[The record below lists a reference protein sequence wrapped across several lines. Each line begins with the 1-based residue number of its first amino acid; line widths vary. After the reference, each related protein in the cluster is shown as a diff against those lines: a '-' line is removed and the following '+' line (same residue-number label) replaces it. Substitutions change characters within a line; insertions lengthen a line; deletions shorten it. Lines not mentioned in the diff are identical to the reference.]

1 MKDLGSFG
9 GVQTASVNGLNER
22 GEVVGGLLLPG
33 DQQIHPF
40 LWDGEKLVDL
50 VAPPFGG
57 PGNGEAQWI
66 NDAGEVVGGAALRVS
81 CPGGNGHLKHAFL
94 WREGV
99 ITDLGGLPETP
110 VSAGIFINSKS
121 QVVGFSRTCDFSILN
136 AFLWEQGSMVD
147 LNTLISPNSTFH
159 LYWAG
164 FIDDLGEI
172 GAFGMLPNG
181 DSHAV
186 LLVPC
191 DENHPGIAGCD
202 YSLVDASA
210 APSSRPAATKAS
222 GPMPPASLWNIGN
235 QIATDFSMETSVAL
249 IIAETLSPT
258 LRFIRLTEPVVIIA
272 VTSPEAV
279 RSISS
284 ETTLSETIP
293 IIVPGIRF
301 RMLVSMIRVRN
312 HIP

>member
-33 DQQIHPF
+33 DQQVHPF

-66 NDAGEVVGGAALRVS
+66 NDAGEVVGGAALPVS
-81 CPGGNGHLKHAFL
+81 CPGGRGHLRHAFL

-110 VSAGIFINSKS
+110 VSAGIFINSES
-121 QVVGFSRTCDFSILN
+121 QVVGFSRTCDRSVFN

-147 LNTLISPNSTFH
+147 LNTLISPNSPFH

-164 FIDDLGEI
+164 FIDDDGEI
-172 GAFGMLPNG
+172 GAFGILPDGN
-181 DSHAV
+181 SHAV
-186 LLVPC
+186 LLIPC
-191 DENHPGIAGCD
+191 DENHPGLEGCD
-202 YSLVDASA
+202 YSLVEV
-210 APSSRPAATKAS
+210 PAAVNQTAPAVQNAS
-222 GPMPPASLWNIGN
+222 RRSLPPSLLRRMSRYHSPAAHLA
-235 QIATDFSMETSVAL
+235 QETN
-249 IIAETLSPT
+249 
-258 LRFIRLTEPVVIIA
+258 R
-272 VTSPEAV
+272 
-279 RSISS
+279 
-284 ETTLSETIP
+284 
-293 IIVPGIRF
+293 
-301 RMLVSMIRVRN
+301 
-312 HIP
+312 